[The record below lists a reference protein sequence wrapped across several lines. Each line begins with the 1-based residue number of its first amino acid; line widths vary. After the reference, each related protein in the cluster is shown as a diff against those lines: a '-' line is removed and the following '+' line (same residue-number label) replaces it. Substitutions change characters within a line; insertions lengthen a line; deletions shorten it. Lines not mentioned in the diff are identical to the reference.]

1 MVNTEVSRPQRR
13 SAAHHPGHRGRT
25 LLIGMLAGLALAV
38 VWSAKLVDTGIG
50 QNIARTAL
58 GHDARTTPIG
68 GLLSGAV
75 FAFVT
80 GVAGSFTA
88 CNIAVFGAVGP
99 MVERQDGQPR
109 GLRTVLRP
117 LGWLVVGML
126 PVSAAYGAVGAWLGT
141 RIPQLSTG
149 TVGAMPVRLVQSS
162 VVFGVIG
169 LALVYL
175 GLAELRLVPD
185 PLARLQLRFPNARLV
200 VLGALVGGFLI
211 GRPFPLFN
219 KLFHY
224 AAQHH
229 NPVYGAAIFVLQ
241 SLGNLLIMGLL
252 FLLLTAIGRGA
263 LVRWMTAR
271 PGRVARVTAA
281 MLLTVGVF
289 TVVYWTIRVPS
300 LFGYG
305 WFPTMPYNN

>member
-1 MVNTEVSRPQRR
+1 MVTTQPGTLPSEQPATERAR
-13 SAAHHPGHRGRT
+13 RGRA
-25 LLIGMLAGLALAV
+25 LLIGVLAGLVLAV

-50 QNIARTAL
+50 QNIAKTAL

-99 MVERQDGQPR
+99 MMEQHGRR
-109 GLRTVLRP
+109 RNLRAVLRP
-117 LGWLVVGML
+117 FGWLVAGML
-126 PVSAAYGAVGAWLGT
+126 PVSALYGAIGAWLGT
-141 RIPQLSTG
+141 RIPQLSTD
-149 TVGAMPVRLVQSS
+149 TVGSMPVRLLQSS

-169 LALVYL
+169 LALSYL

-185 PLARLQLRFPNARLV
+185 PLARLQARYPNARLV
-200 VLGALVGGFLI
+200 VLGALIGGFLI
-211 GRPFPLFN
+211 GRPFPLFH
-219 KLFHY
+219 KLFLY

-241 SLGNLLIMGLL
+241 SLGNMLIMGLL
-252 FLLLTAIGRGA
+252 FLLLTTLGRGA
-263 LVRWMTAR
+263 LVRWMAAR
-271 PGRVARVTAA
+271 PGRIATVTSA

-305 WFPTMPYNN
+305 WFPTMPYNS

>member
-1 MVNTEVSRPQRR
+1 MVDIQ
-13 SAAHHPGHRGRT
+13 PGTLQSGLPTTHTVRRGRA
-25 LLIGMLAGLALAV
+25 LLIGVLAGLVLAV

-50 QNIARTAL
+50 QNIAKTAL

-68 GLLSGAV
+68 GMLSGAV

-99 MVERQDGQPR
+99 MVEQQGRRQ

-117 LGWLVVGML
+117 LGWLVAGML
-126 PVSAAYGAVGAWLGT
+126 PVSALYGAIGASVGN
-141 RIPQLSTG
+141 RIPQLSTDK
-149 TVGAMPVRLVQSS
+149 VGAMPVRLLQSS

-169 LALVYL
+169 LALIYL

-185 PLARLQLRFPNARLV
+185 PLARLQARYPNARLV
-200 VLGALVGGFLI
+200 VLGALIGGFLI
-211 GRPFPLFN
+211 GRPFPLFH
-219 KLFHY
+219 KMFQY
-224 AAQHH
+224 AADHH
-229 NPVYGAAIFVLQ
+229 NAAYGASIFVLQ
-241 SLGNLLIMGLL
+241 SLGNMVIMALL
-252 FLLLTAIGRGA
+252 FLLLTTVGKGA
-263 LVRWMTAR
+263 LARWMSAR
-271 PGRVARVTAA
+271 PGRIATVTAA

-289 TVVYWTIRVPS
+289 TLVYWDIRVPS

-305 WFPTMPYNN
+305 WFPKMPYNS

>member
-1 MVNTEVSRPQRR
+1 MVTTEVGRPQVR
-13 SAAHHPGHRGRT
+13 SSAEPARRGRT
-25 LLIGMLAGLALAV
+25 LLIGFLAGLALAV
-38 VWSAKLVDTGIG
+38 LWSYKLVDDGIG
-50 QNIARTAL
+50 QNIAKSTL
-58 GHDARTTPIG
+58 GHDARTMPIG

-99 MVERQDGQPR
+99 MVERQDGHRQS
-109 GLRTVLRP
+109 LRTVLRP
-117 LGWLVVGML
+117 LGWLVAGML
-126 PVSAAYGAVGAWLGT
+126 PVSAVYGAVGAWLGT
-141 RIPQLSTG
+141 RIPQLSTD
-149 TVGAMPVRLVQSS
+149 TVGAMPVRLLQSS

-185 PLARLQLRFPNARLV
+185 PLARVQQRHPNARLV

-211 GRPFPLFN
+211 GRPFPLFH
-219 KLFHY
+219 KLFVY
-224 AAQHH
+224 AAEHN
-229 NPVYGAAIFVLQ
+229 NPVYGAAVFVLQ
-241 SLGNLLIMGLL
+241 SLGNMVIMGLL
-252 FLLLTAIGRGA
+252 FVLLMAIGRGW
-263 LVRWMTAR
+263 LVRWMSAR

-305 WFPTMPYNN
+305 WFPTMPYNS

>member
-1 MVNTEVSRPQRR
+1 
-13 SAAHHPGHRGRT
+13 
-25 LLIGMLAGLALAV
+25 MLAVL
-38 VWSAKLVDTGIG
+38 WSAKLVDTGIG
-50 QNIARTAL
+50 QNIAKTAL

-99 MVERQDGQPR
+99 MVEQQDGRRQS
-109 GLRTVLRP
+109 LRTVLRP
-117 LGWLVVGML
+117 LGWLVAGML
-126 PVSAAYGAVGAWLGT
+126 PVSAVYGAIGAWLGT
-141 RIPQLSTG
+141 RIPQLSTD
-149 TVGAMPVRLVQSS
+149 TVGTMPVRLVQSS

-185 PLARLQLRFPNARLV
+185 PLARISQRRPNARLV

-211 GRPFPLFN
+211 GRPFPLFH
-219 KLFHY
+219 KLFLY
-224 AAQHH
+224 AAEHN

-241 SLGNLLIMGLL
+241 SLGNMLIMAAL
-252 FLLLTAIGRGA
+252 FLLLMAIGRGW
-263 LVRWMTAR
+263 LVRWMSAR

>member
-1 MVNTEVSRPQRR
+1 MVTAEVSRTRHR
-13 SAAHHPGHRGRT
+13 STAQHPGHRGRT
-25 LLIGMLAGLALAV
+25 VLFGLLAGLALAV
-38 VWSAKLVDTGIG
+38 VWSATLVDTGIG

-99 MVERQDGQPR
+99 MVERQGGRPR
-109 GLRTVLRP
+109 GMLRP
-117 LGWLVVGML
+117 LGWLVAGML

-149 TVGAMPVRLVQSS
+149 TVGSMPVRLVQSS

-185 PLARLQLRFPNARLV
+185 PLARLQRRFANARLV

-211 GRPFPLFN
+211 GRPFPLFH
-219 KLFHY
+219 KLFLY

-229 NPVYGAAIFVLQ
+229 NPAYGAAIFVLQ
-241 SLGNLLIMGLL
+241 SLGNLLVMGLL
-252 FLLLTAIGRGA
+252 FGLLTAIGRGG

>member
-1 MVNTEVSRPQRR
+1 MVNTALPRAESRSTTGRLRR
-13 SAAHHPGHRGRT
+13 GPT
-25 LLIGMLAGLALAV
+25 LLLGFLAGLLLAV
-38 VWSAKLVDTGIG
+38 LWSAKLVDTGIG

-99 MVERQDGQPR
+99 MVEQQDGGR
-109 GLRTVLRP
+109 RSLRAVLRP
-117 LGWLVVGML
+117 LGWLVAGML
-126 PVSAAYGAVGAWLGT
+126 PVSALYGAIGAWLGT
-141 RIPQLSTG
+141 RIPQLSTD
-149 TVGAMPVRLVQSS
+149 TVGTMPVRLLQSS

-185 PLARLQLRFPNARLV
+185 PLARLELRRPNARLV
-200 VLGALVGGFLI
+200 VLGALIGGFLI
-211 GRPFPLFN
+211 GRPFPLFH
-219 KLFHY
+219 KMFAY
-224 AAQHH
+224 AAEHH
-229 NPVYGAAIFVLQ
+229 NPVYGASIFVLQ
-241 SLGNLLIMGLL
+241 SLGNMLIMALL
-252 FLLLTAIGRGA
+252 FLVLTLLGRGW

-271 PGRVARVTAA
+271 PGRTARVTAA

-289 TVVYWTIRVPS
+289 TVVYWTIRVPAI
-300 LFGYG
+300 FGYG
-305 WFPTMPYNN
+305 WFPTMPYNS

>member
-1 MVNTEVSRPQRR
+1 MVNTAPPRAESR
-13 SAAHHPGHRGRT
+13 SATGRLRRGPT
-25 LLIGMLAGLALAV
+25 LLLGFLAGLLLAV
-38 VWSAKLVDTGIG
+38 LWSATLVDTGIG

-99 MVERQDGQPR
+99 MVEQQDGGR
-109 GLRTVLRP
+109 RSLRAVLRP
-117 LGWLVVGML
+117 LGWLVAGML
-126 PVSAAYGAVGAWLGT
+126 PVSALYGAVGAWLGT
-141 RIPQLSTG
+141 RIPQLSTD
-149 TVGAMPVRLVQSS
+149 TVGTMPVRLLQSS

-185 PLARLQLRFPNARLV
+185 PLARLELRHPNTRLV
-200 VLGALVGGFLI
+200 VLGALIGGFLI
-211 GRPFPLFN
+211 GRPFPLFH
-219 KLFHY
+219 KLFAY
-224 AAQHH
+224 AAEDH
-229 NPVYGAAIFVLQ
+229 NPLYGASIFILQ
-241 SLGNLLIMGLL
+241 SLGNMLIMALL
-252 FLLLTAIGRGA
+252 FLALTMLGRGW

-271 PGRVARVTAA
+271 PGRTTRVTAA
-281 MLLTVGVF
+281 MLLAVGVF
-289 TVVYWTIRVPS
+289 TVVYWTIRVPAI
-300 LFGYG
+300 FGYG
-305 WFPTMPYNN
+305 WFPTMPYNS